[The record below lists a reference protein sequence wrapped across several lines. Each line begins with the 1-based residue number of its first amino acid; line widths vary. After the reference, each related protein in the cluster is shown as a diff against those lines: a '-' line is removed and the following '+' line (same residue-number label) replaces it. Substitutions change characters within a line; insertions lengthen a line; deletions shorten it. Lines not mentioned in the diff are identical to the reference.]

1 MAAKKEEERRNRER
15 EIAQEKENEKLRV
28 LAAIEERGFVV
39 EVAGLVYGTSAE
51 DVQVRLLSLVFVV
64 SLILSMES

>member
-51 DVQVRLLSLVFVV
+51 DVQVRLLSLVSVV
-64 SLILSMES
+64 